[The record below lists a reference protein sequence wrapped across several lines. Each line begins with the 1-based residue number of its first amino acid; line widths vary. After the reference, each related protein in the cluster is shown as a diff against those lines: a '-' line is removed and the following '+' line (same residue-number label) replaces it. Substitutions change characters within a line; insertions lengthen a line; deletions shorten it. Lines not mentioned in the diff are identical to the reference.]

1 MYGNASDR
9 MEANISGR
17 IDMPRLNWTYI
28 KEPKPLSRLAMFAL
42 SGIVAAIVVIFLCF
56 FFIFVYV
63 GHYTLHLLGRKGF
76 LRSYE
81 IRLDRVAFEKR
92 RS

>member
-1 MYGNASDR
+1 

-28 KEPKPLSRLAMFAL
+28 EEPKPLSRLAMFAL
-42 SGIVAAIVVIFLCF
+42 SGVVAAVVVIFLCF
-56 FFIFVYV
+56 FFTFVYA
-63 GHYTLHLLGRKGF
+63 GHYTLRLIGRKGF
-76 LRSYE
+76 FRSYE
-81 IRLDRVAFEKR
+81 LRLDRIAFQKR